1 MQRRII
7 GLVCVCLL
15 AGIHAMAQNLPD
27 DGPLTVRPALQQ
39 LGQRLLKGKQGS
51 IVAIKPSTGEIICLA
66 TNSPAG
72 SNVNLAIATAYPP
85 GSTFKTAQALTLLS
99 EGIITP
105 ETTIECKN
113 GFTDGNI
120 HVGCHQHASP
130 LSLVN
135 ALAFSCN
142 TWFLSTFMTM
152 LNDDFVFENKEE
164 AINTWASYMRS
175 MGLGGPLNIDIPGEL
190 GGIVANTN
198 YLSRRYKDGW
208 NARTIIWTGM
218 GQGDITA
225 TPMQLCNLA
234 VTIANRGFF
243 YTPHI
248 HQPTAERPLPQRF
261 LRKRST
267 MVFADAY
274 TPVIEGMRQ
283 AVEKGTCTSLKTSYP
298 ICGKTGTAENSGA
311 DHSAFIGFAPMND
324 PKIAIAVYIEHGGFG
339 ADMAAPIAGLIIES
353 YLKGH
358 LSPAS
363 EARAKRLE
371 NKRIFQ

>member
-85 GSTFKTAQALTLLS
+85 A
-99 EGIITP
+99 
-105 ETTIECKN
+105 
-113 GFTDGNI
+113 DGNI

-234 VTIANRGFF
+234 ATIANRGFF

-248 HQPTAERPLPQRF
+248 HQATAERPLPQRF

-283 AVEKGTCTSLKTSYP
+283 AVEKGTCTSLKTTYP